1 MSETNKPINLK
12 DKLIESIEATGGLLV
27 LLESH
32 SKMLIDKDKSDPD
45 IDKFVRA

>member
-32 SKMLIDKDKSDPD
+32 SKMQIDKDKSDQ
-45 IDKFVRA
+45 A